1 MKPRQTAT
9 PEQAMAML
17 ARAVAAVQA
26 DKTKA
31 VAMFNTEEGD
41 FWTRTYI
48 HTVSMSVTA

>member
-26 DKTKA
+26 DKTKR
-31 VAMFNTEEGD
+31 
-41 FWTRTYI
+41 WPCSTRKKAI
-48 HTVSMSVTA
+48 SGRGPISILFQCR